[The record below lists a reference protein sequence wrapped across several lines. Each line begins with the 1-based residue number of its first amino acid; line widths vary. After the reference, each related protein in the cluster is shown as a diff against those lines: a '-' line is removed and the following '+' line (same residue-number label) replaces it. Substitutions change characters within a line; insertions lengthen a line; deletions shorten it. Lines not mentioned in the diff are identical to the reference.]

1 MDYRTIWKNLPKSGN
16 VPYSIVEF
24 EDLNGRV
31 QELQDMRL
39 QTMNDLDKI
48 LRENWTEQELMD
60 AGYLAKSCKDLKIVI
75 PDKNV

>member
-1 MDYRTIWKNLPKSGN
+1 
-16 VPYSIVEF
+16 
-24 EDLNGRV
+24 
-31 QELQDMRL
+31 
-39 QTMNDLDKI
+39 MNNLDKM